1 MVLHHWMQR
10 VCSELKYPTFE
21 GKEKRSVG
29 TNLQSS
35 PSTLKLSCRTII
47 VTSCDEPHKK
57 SFYKFYINIIF
68 TTIRKM
74 GRRGNSTTPIA
85 LAIVAALGLFLVLRK
100 SGGSSDEQAYSP
112 DDPDA
117 AGGARG
123 VCPRTPFFI

>member
-57 SFYKFYINIIF
+57 SFYKFYINIIYHNQKNGSQGKQHHADSAGDCGG
-68 TTIRKM
+68 TGVISRAAKERRK
-74 GRRGNSTTPIA
+74 
-85 LAIVAALGLFLVLRK
+85 F
-100 SGGSSDEQAYSP
+100 
-112 DDPDA
+112 
-117 AGGARG
+117 
-123 VCPRTPFFI
+123 

>member
-57 SFYKFYINIIF
+57 SFYKFYINII